1 MNKHEF
7 LEELKKELEKR
18 NVSDT
23 EDIIS
28 EYEDHFAFKAEEG
41 RTEEEIAKKLSSPKE
56 IAEEYAEFASE
67 DKSGKRSANG
77 FAKVGIVAVSIPLA
91 AIYALMLAAVIALGA
106 FAVCTAALG
115 FCLLTTVNIAGLI
128 PYIPYLPSIFI
139 AVACFGLALLSAIGT
154 LYAFMYVKQWRK
166 CYFRWCKNMTG
177 ACLPS
182 LSAHPAI
189 SKRRASTLKLL
200 AMLGLI
206 IFISAFVVGY
216 VLICAYAGSLEP
228 WHVWNWFVS

>member
-1 MNKHEF
+1 MNKYEF
-7 LEELKKELEKR
+7 LEELKKELEKH

-41 RTEEEIAKKLSSPKE
+41 RTEEEVAKKLSSPKE

-77 FAKVGIVAVSIPLA
+77 FTKVGIVAVSIPLA

-128 PYIPYLPSIFI
+128 SRIFPLYSSRWR
-139 AVACFGLALLSAIGT
+139 VSGLRFFPQSVRCTRLCT
-154 LYAFMYVKQWRK
+154 
-166 CYFRWCKNMTG
+166 
-177 ACLPS
+177 
-182 LSAHPAI
+182 
-189 SKRRASTLKLL
+189 
-200 AMLGLI
+200 
-206 IFISAFVVGY
+206 
-216 VLICAYAGSLEP
+216 
-228 WHVWNWFVS
+228 